1 MLNSYALSFLM
12 IILITVVG
20 ALGLNILTG
29 YTGLISLGHVGFL
42 VTGAYAYAVLV
53 SKYQMHPLVG
63 FLGAGV
69 VPALASLIVGA
80 PSLRLKGLYL
90 AITTLAFS
98 FIINT
103 VILEAR
109 WLTNGARGISVQRP
123 EIFGISFDSDAAFT
137 YLCLG
142 FAVLTLFA
150 TLNIRRSRVGRA
162 FVAIRDN
169 DTAARVMGINLHA
182 YKLFAFVTSAFITGL
197 VRRAVRHLPLLR
209 QRRRLSVPALD
220 RGAGDPDRR
229 RARLGARRRARHHP
243 DRAAAGSDAVR
254 VQPVQRADGRDVH
267 DRRAGAQE
275 HALRPRHHPVPALPA
290 ARPGRRLARHQANV
304 GELAASLLTR
314 KAIEQEEET
323 MIKYLATA
331 SLLLAGAY
339 LSTGPALA
347 ADPGIT
353 DTEIVIGDVEP
364 LTGPP
369 ALLGVAASIG
379 HKIAIAEAN
388 AAGGINGR
396 KIKYV
401 LEDDGYVTARTI
413 QGVKKVIDVDKAF
426 ALLGIS
432 GSGQSIAVMP
442 LLEKAGIPTV
452 IDVAPVKFLWEPPR
466 KNVFVVGQS
475 YEEGIIHLVN
485 YLAEKNPGKKWGLI
499 TQDDDYGITVR
510 DGFDTVVKAKK
521 LNVVYSGNYKK
532 GQQDFSSDMLQLKDS
547 GAEVFLAGGI
557 IGENIAMMKELEKLN
572 IKPVVGIF
580 WPGRVEPVLKLMGP
594 AGDGIYAVDYV
605 EPFAGPAGK
614 AFLEKAKGLLPEAEM
629 KGINR
634 YSMTGYAAAK
644 VLISAI
650 ERCGKQPTWACTIA
664 ELEKTKNVETGIM
677 APISFG
683 PGVRFS
689 NQKLQIMQ
697 SEFSTL
703 SFKPVN

>member
-1 MLNSYALSFLM
+1 
-12 IILITVVG
+12 
-20 ALGLNILTG
+20 
-29 YTGLISLGHVGFL
+29 
-42 VTGAYAYAVLV
+42 
-53 SKYQMHPLVG
+53 
-63 FLGAGV
+63 
-69 VPALASLIVGA
+69 
-80 PSLRLKGLYL
+80 
-90 AITTLAFS
+90 
-98 FIINT
+98 
-103 VILEAR
+103 
-109 WLTNGARGISVQRP
+109 
-123 EIFGISFDSDAAFT
+123 
-137 YLCLG
+137 
-142 FAVLTLFA
+142 
-150 TLNIRRSRVGRA
+150 
-162 FVAIRDN
+162 
-169 DTAARVMGINLHA
+169 
-182 YKLFAFVTSAFITGL
+182 
-197 VRRAVRHLPLLR
+197 
-209 QRRRLSVPALD
+209 
-220 RGAGDPDRR
+220 
-229 RARLGARRRARHHP
+229 
-243 DRAAAGSDAVR
+243 
-254 VQPVQRADGRDVH
+254 
-267 DRRAGAQE
+267 
-275 HALRPRHHPVPALPA
+275 
-290 ARPGRRLARHQANV
+290 
-304 GELAASLLTR
+304 
-314 KAIEQEEET
+314 

-331 SLLLAGAY
+331 SLLLAGMY

-605 EPFAGPAGK
+605 EPFAGASRQGLPREGQGTASGSRDERHQPLFHDRLCRRQGADFRDRALRQATDLGLHHRRAGK
-614 AFLEKAKGLLPEAEM
+614 DQERRDRHHGADQLWTRRPLLEPEAADHAV
-629 KGINR
+629 R
-634 YSMTGYAAAK
+634 
-644 VLISAI
+644 VLD
-650 ERCGKQPTWACTIA
+650 A
-664 ELEKTKNVETGIM
+664 ELQAGELRVTRRKACWPARVDV
-677 APISFG
+677 P
-683 PGVRFS
+683 VRPLTS
-689 NQKLQIMQ
+689 AWRL
-697 SEFSTL
+697 
-703 SFKPVN
+703 PPA

>member
-1 MLNSYALSFLM
+1 M
-12 IILITVVG
+12 
-20 ALGLNILTG
+20 
-29 YTGLISLGHVGFL
+29 
-42 VTGAYAYAVLV
+42 
-53 SKYQMHPLVG
+53 
-63 FLGAGV
+63 
-69 VPALASLIVGA
+69 
-80 PSLRLKGLYL
+80 
-90 AITTLAFS
+90 
-98 FIINT
+98 
-103 VILEAR
+103 
-109 WLTNGARGISVQRP
+109 
-123 EIFGISFDSDAAFT
+123 
-137 YLCLG
+137 
-142 FAVLTLFA
+142 
-150 TLNIRRSRVGRA
+150 
-162 FVAIRDN
+162 
-169 DTAARVMGINLHA
+169 
-182 YKLFAFVTSAFITGL
+182 
-197 VRRAVRHLPLLR
+197 
-209 QRRRLSVPALD
+209 
-220 RGAGDPDRR
+220 
-229 RARLGARRRARHHP
+229 
-243 DRAAAGSDAVR
+243 
-254 VQPVQRADGRDVH
+254 
-267 DRRAGAQE
+267 
-275 HALRPRHHPVPALPA
+275 
-290 ARPGRRLARHQANV
+290 
-304 GELAASLLTR
+304 
-314 KAIEQEEET
+314 KA
-323 MIKYLATA
+323 YLATA
-331 SLLLAGAY
+331 SLLLAGA
-339 LSTGPALA
+339 LFGSGALA
-347 ADPGIT
+347 AEQGIT

-388 AAGGINGR
+388 NAGGINGR

-442 LLEKAGIPTV
+442 VLEKSGIPTV

-485 YLAEKNPGKKWGLI
+485 YLADKNPGKKWGLI

-532 GQQDFSSDMLQLKDS
+532 GQQDFSSDMLQLKGS
-547 GAEVFLAGGI
+547 GADVFLAGGI
-557 IGENIAMMKELEKLN
+557 IAENIAMMKELEKLN
-572 IKPVVGIF
+572 VKPVTGIF

-605 EPFAGPAGK
+605 EPFASAAGK
-614 AFLEKAKGLLPEAEM
+614 AFLEKAKPLVSENEF

-634 YSMTGYAAAK
+634 YSMTGYAAAR
-644 VLISAI
+644 VLIAAI
-650 ERCGKQPTWACTIA
+650 ERCGKQPTWACTVS
-664 ELEKTKNVETGIM
+664 ELEKTKNVETGVM

-697 SEFSTL
+697 ADFSTL